1 MVADE
6 ASGSGFR
13 EFAKDIEAALG
24 KFLASLPTDHQ
35 ANALLLSYEIA
46 LNPVEDGEEAPAP
59 RLRLVYSR

>member
-13 EFAKDIEAALG
+13 EFAKDLEAALG
-24 KFLASLPTDHQ
+24 KFLASLPADQQ
-35 ANALLLSYEIA
+35 ANALRLSYEIA
-46 LNPVEDGEEAPAP
+46 LNAVEDSEEAPAP